1 MTASFLP
8 NVNVS
13 GANRAT
19 LLGIQATG
27 DHGEDVEHDGVEDG
41 VGVVHGA
48 DTDVGAR
55 RGLHPG
61 LGQVVRT
68 IHGRGPGKSN
78 GGPGR
83 DALRLPSYLGC
94 SRDMLSSRR
103 SI

>member
-8 NVNVS
+8 NVHVA

-19 LLGIQATG
+19 LLGIEATG
-27 DHGEDVEHDGVEDG
+27 DHGKDVEHDGVEDG

-48 DTDVGAR
+48 DADVGAR

-61 LGQVVRT
+61 LGHVVT
-68 IHGRGPGKSN
+68 IHRKGPAN
-78 GGPGR
+78 GGPMR
-83 DALRLPSYLGC
+83 EALGLPSYLSC
-94 SRDMLSSRR
+94 SGDMISSRR